1 MSQFTLSEGRLFGAF
16 YETLLYGINI
26 VLLLTLLCLFAQQK
40 KPSKTQRVCTSLVF
54 VIFLLCTIHLVSVL
68 RSIDVAFFRRKSA
81 DQYFNN
87 RRKITNVLQ
96 NAAYGVALILSD
108 GLMVGYNTSYS
119 SRVCHQR
126 VQIHRLYVIFH
137 RSWAVII
144 APGISLIATIVSW
157 IGLIYSYR
165 TSPTGSTLYSPLLA
179 KFAPTAFIL
188 SFFTNVIITVMI
200 SVRLMLAIRSIRHLV
215 PETES
220 FNRRFLAYT
229 VESGLLYPMSVF
241 VTGVLYFMRDEAL
254 EILSGANMQRTFHA
268 IRFSVPYNEAF
279 TVLCMVPIM
288 LSLQMRL
295 NLSIYDAAKG
305 LRRSSHDSIT
315 AVDGPLQF
323 RPMSDVGLASFGS
336 TSQVLEGE
344 AELTLAFPLRGVGS
358 AKDQEAK
365 QLSPEW
371 CPALPLGEGDIT
383 EAVGD
388 HAGRMSMLEA

>member
-108 GLMVGYNTSYS
+108 GLM
-119 SRVCHQR
+119 
-126 VQIHRLYVIFH
+126 IHRLYVIFH

-254 EILSGANMQRTFHA
+254 EILSGANMQL
-268 IRFSVPYNEAF
+268 
-279 TVLCMVPIM
+279 LCMVPIM